1 MNWKNNLLNAPTAI
15 SPNPDRQ
22 VRIAL
27 FAILLLA
34 LALRLHWVLVA
45 DPSPKLG
52 GGDAPFYLIL
62 GKNLAIGA
70 PTPETWSI
78 IVGPVYPIY
87 LSFFY
92 LLLPENLVV
101 QAARL
106 GQAALDT
113 LMCLT
118 AFDLARR
125 VFDARVGLLTSLI
138 LALDLRF
145 IVQAGAI
152 NTETVFIFLAV
163 LGVWL
168 FVAARAAQGNRLWGY
183 AGSVVILL
191 LSALTRPAALPLPV
205 LLIASLLLPRPT
217 PTQMI
222 AAGLIAGVGVAGFVI
237 YAARNYQTTGQITI
251 ISDGLAGN
259 FWMGSR
265 GDGQWHGAEQ
275 FQKEADDLKAR
286 YGYLAY
292 AEDAFRTITADPLAY
307 GRLLIVKLAGAYLQP
322 HGTVAFPGESLKDLA
337 VGVLHRRVS
346 FAELVMG
353 DGFWPK
359 LIIYVFHYIG
369 LIGGLGGMWLSRR
382 EWVKILPLVLP
393 AITFTSVYTILTI
406 IPRYIFPEMP
416 FVMIL
421 AAYAGITLAAQR
433 KAVET

>member
-1 MNWKNNLLNAPTAI
+1 MNWKNNLRNAHPAI
-15 SPNPDRQ
+15 SPNPDRRM
-22 VRIAL
+22 RIAL
-27 FAILLLA
+27 IAILLLA

-52 GGDAPFYLIL
+52 GGDAPFYLML

-106 GQAALDT
+106 GQAALDM

-125 VFDARVGLLTSLI
+125 IFDARVGLLTALI

-145 IVQAGAI
+145 IVQAGAF
-152 NTETVFIFLAV
+152 NTETIFIFLAV

-217 PTQMI
+217 RTQMI
-222 AAGLIAGVGVAGFVI
+222 AAGLIAGVGMAGFVI
-237 YAARNYQTTGQITI
+237 YAVRNYQATGQITI
-251 ISDGLAGN
+251 ISDGLAAN

-265 GDGQWHGAEQ
+265 SDGQWHGIVE
-275 FQKEADDLKAR
+275 FEKEREGLR
-286 YGYLAY
+286 ERHNGRHAY
-292 AEDAFRTITADPLAY
+292 IEDALQTIVGDPAAY
-307 GRLLIVKLAGAYLQP
+307 VRLLFVKVTAAYLQP
-322 HGTVAFPGESLKDLA
+322 HGTVTFSGESLKELAMKAVRGQIGIADL
-337 VGVLHRRVS
+337 VS
-346 FAELVMG
+346 AEA
-353 DGFWPK
+353 FWPK
-359 LIIYVFHYIG
+359 LYIYIFHFSG
-369 LIGGLGGMWLSRR
+369 LIGGLIG
-382 EWVKILPLVLP
+382 V
-393 AITFTSVYTILTI
+393 
-406 IPRYIFPEMP
+406 
-416 FVMIL
+416 
-421 AAYAGITLAAQR
+421 
-433 KAVET
+433 